1 NVGDLVSTPSGGSS
15 CILGVFPQ
23 GSKEVF
29 RVTFS
34 DGSSTTACGE
44 HLWQTQTSIERDRIN
59 KGKIRSTQEIR
70 KTLLYRGKKNH
81 SIPITNP
88 IEMASQK
95 LIIDPY
101 VFGLLI
107 GDGTFRHHLG
117 FSTSDLELKN
127 AVDKSIK
134 PQLQLLQ
141 HSKYDYDL
149 IGVER
154 VVNGHSI
161 KSTINGIIKKIY
173 TGIQDCTKDGYNRDS
188 IYRSIKNKTL
198 YKNINWSF
206 GDRVSSS
213 NFITYLTSVGLINKF
228 SHEKFIPD
236 DYKYS
241 SIKDRIALLQGLMDT
256 DGSVDS
262 RTGKDFE
269 FTTTSP
275 FLSQDFKWIVQ
286 SLGGTVSISTRK
298 TKYSYN
304 KEKRTGLLS
313 YRLRLSLPNNI
324 NPFRLERKSS
334 LVKNRTKYI
343 PRRYIVSVES
353 CGFENCQC
361 ILIDHPD
368 HLYITNDCIV
378 THNTLLAVAAGL
390 QRVVL
395 DGKYSRLL
403 ISRPVVP
410 MGKDIGFLPGTIEEK
425 MNPWM
430 QPIYDNL
437 ELLMMI
443 SGSKK
448 KTGLVYDDLFQQ
460 DLIRVVP
467 LTYIRGRSLPNQFI
481 IIDEAQNLSPHE
493 IKTIIT
499 RCGEGTKIVL
509 T

>member
-1 NVGDLVSTPSGGSS
+1 
-15 CILGVFPQ
+15 
-23 GSKEVF
+23 
-29 RVTFS
+29 
-34 DGSSTTACGE
+34 
-44 HLWQTQTSIERDRIN
+44 
-59 KGKIRSTQEIR
+59 
-70 KTLLYRGKKNH
+70 
-81 SIPITNP
+81 
-88 IEMASQK
+88 
-95 LIIDPY
+95 
-101 VFGLLI
+101 
-107 GDGTFRHHLG
+107 
-117 FSTSDLELKN
+117 
-127 AVDKSIK
+127 
-134 PQLQLLQ
+134 
-141 HSKYDYDL
+141 
-149 IGVER
+149 
-154 VVNGHSI
+154 
-161 KSTINGIIKKIY
+161 
-173 TGIQDCTKDGYNRDS
+173 
-188 IYRSIKNKTL
+188 
-198 YKNINWSF
+198 
-206 GDRVSSS
+206 SSS

-275 FLSQDFKWIVQ
+275 FLAQDFKWIVQ

-378 THNTLLAVAAGL
+378 THNTLLAVASGL

-395 DGKYSRLL
+395 YGKYSRLL

-460 DLIRVVP
+460 DLIRVEP

-509 T
+509 TGDPDQIDNPYMDKNNCGLSVAVEKLQDHPLVGHLTLSKGERSELANLAATKM